1 MRPSTGAR
9 LVNIDGV
16 NQHFISCFSGIFIQN
31 ITQLS
36 KELNLALDNSSAV
49 ENRAAVPKPAQT
61 NNLPGNLG
69 GAKLT
74 AWELWHKHE
83 FSFLKIA
90 YFRRAVP
97 IKEQTVISYLLDAAR
112 DGYEMD
118 WSRFCREIGLTP
130 EIASG
135 IHLAIEKVG
144 SRDKL
149 KPIKE
154 ELPENVSY
162 DMIKTFLT
170 IEGRGL
176 SEQIF
181 GNVPTDGAPR
191 TADSPISVCHASEAG
206 GNGNLGDCVLVADAC
221 DISPSA
227 KRGQIDGMVISGDK
241 PATKLQKIQE
251 HVAESTDT
259 TCATEESILEL
270 IGSRDG
276 VSLEDVAKHFK
287 GSKRESVVE
296 ILNGL
301 ESDFSIY
308 KKNGLYMML

>member
-9 LVNIDGV
+9 LANIDGV
-16 NQHFISCFSGIFIQN
+16 NQHFVSRFSGIFIQN

-36 KELNLALDNSSAV
+36 KELNLPLDNSSAV
-49 ENRAAVPKPAQT
+49 ENAAAVPKPVQT

-69 GAKLT
+69 DAKLT
-74 AWELWHKHE
+74 AWELWQKHE

-97 IKEQTVISYLLDAAR
+97 IKEQTVITYLLDAAR

-118 WSRFCREIGLTP
+118 WSRFCREVGLTP

-135 IHLAIEKVG
+135 IRLAIAKVG
-144 SRDKL
+144 SSDKL

-154 ELPENVSY
+154 EVPENVSY

-176 SEQIF
+176 SERIF
-181 GNVPTDGAPR
+181 GNIPTDGAPR
-191 TADSPISVCHASEAG
+191 TADSPISVSHASEADE
-206 GNGNLGDCVLVADAC
+206 NGNLGDCVLVADAC
-221 DISPSA
+221 DTSPSA
-227 KRGQIDGMVISGDK
+227 KRGQTDGMVCGDE
-241 PATKLQKIQE
+241 PAMKLQKIQGLG
-251 HVAESTDT
+251 AESTDT
-259 TCATEESILEL
+259 TCATEESMLEL
-270 IGSRDG
+270 IGSREG
-276 VSLEDVAKHFK
+276 ISLDDVTKQFK

-308 KKNGLYMML
+308 KKNGLYMIL